1 MERHHI
7 ARIYW
12 GIFFVLLSVTIIS
25 AIQVGTDLNPVGVVF
40 DNIHDATGININFNI
55 PSYFVLPSLDV
66 ISSQVISC
74 TLATGFIGVAP
85 DGTQFALSVP
95 TTTIIPTH
103 TFDLSSSVTGRTFNS
118 FIVREGITC
127 PVIFA
132 GATPQLA
139 SGTTTIS
146 WTGAKKDGTTAT
158 ILSDTE
164 NVQLQTKD
172 GTIIP
177 LPSGT
182 ATPLSNVYLYQWKV
196 SKSQIENAIG
206 VNPLGDTFNSLQNIA
221 VTNSLTFYQ
230 GNQKNIPWTVTNAGP
245 SQVSYTLHE
254 VTGNPVAINNLDM
267 QIKVISPTDATI
279 NPLQNTNVVQ
289 LQVQVTNWST
299 GCGGNQC
306 NAPQI
311 SLYFTDPTSTNQN
324 IPIYSSYLT
333 PDAAS
338 GPNNGV
344 TTFSLS
350 YPFGQNTKAG
360 QYTFVA
366 SMTGNPTVGK
376 ANVYVKPVS
385 PPTCPTGQYFD
396 STMQVCKST
405 ATKQCSDGSVISA
418 NFQCPAPLPN
428 GQPPSAP
435 QCTASQILVNGQCQ
449 TISLPSIPWQQ
460 LVGAALGS
468 GQQSVQLLMFFGV
481 AFVLF
486 LIGSAAFHSHQKRN
500 DGEGIPSITETIPLE
515 GGR

>member
-1 MERHHI
+1 MQRHHI

-12 GIFFVLLSVTIIS
+12 GTFFALLGIVIIS
-25 AIQVGTDLNPVGVVF
+25 VLQVATTLNPVGVVF
-40 DNIHDATGININFNI
+40 DNIHDATGININYNI
-55 PSYFVLPSLDV
+55 PSYFDLFPPLDV
-66 ISSQVISC
+66 VNAPTISC
-74 TLATGFIGVAP
+74 LLTTGFIGVAA
-85 DGTQFALSVP
+85 DGTQFALSAP
-95 TTTIIPTH
+95 STTIIPTH
-103 TFDLSSSVTGRTFNS
+103 TFDLSSSSTGRTFDS
-118 FIVREGITC
+118 FIVREGLTC
-127 PVIFA
+127 PVV
-132 GATPQLA
+132 ATNFPPNLV
-139 SGTTTIS
+139 SGTTSIT
-146 WTGAKKDGTTAT
+146 WTGTKKDGTQAT
-158 ILSDTE
+158 ILADTE
-164 NVQLQTKD
+164 SIVLQKKD
-172 GTIIP
+172 GTVIP

-182 ATPLSNVYLYQWKV
+182 VPLSSVYIYQWKI
-196 SKSQIENAIG
+196 SKSQIESAIG
-206 VNPLGDTFNSLQNIA
+206 VNPLGDNFNSLQNIG
-221 VTNSLTFYQ
+221 VTSSLKFYQ
-230 GNQKNIPWTVTNAGP
+230 GNVPSIPWTVTNVGP
-245 SQVSYTLHE
+245 SQVSYTLRE
-254 VTGNPVAINNLDM
+254 TTGNPVAINNLDM
-267 QIKVISPTDATI
+267 QIKVISPPDATI
-279 NPLQNTNVVQ
+279 NPLQNTNIAKI
-289 LQVQVTNWST
+289 QVAITNWTT

-311 SLYFTDPTSTNQN
+311 SLYFTDPTSTNKN

-449 TISLPSIPWQQ
+449 TISLPYIPWQQ